1 MEEEKPSLNDTNEL
15 IKMLKY
21 NQIRIKDY
29 IYGDK
34 TKILAEMQQ
43 NYENSKNEEVQ
54 RYINKNMK
62 QENAVKTNHSSWYEQ
77 AK

>member
-62 QENAVKTNHSSWYEQ
+62 QENAVKANHSSWYEQ